1 MKFDIQKFARDW
13 QDTTYRGNRRWSGNW
28 GRVWIN
34 DMLIFEIQGFEAKI
48 TEDRDDVIIGQSKDS
63 KIVSLTGEG
72 TITIK
77 RVLDS
82 GISEYWE
89 SIKAGQDMRFKIVGA
104 IQDPDMW
111 DNNEQRIQIENVWLN
126 EVDVMHFT
134 KGEVVETE
142 IPFGFTPED
151 VSFIKTV
158 TSSAT
163 GSTQA

>member
-1 MKFDIQKFARDW
+1 MPENQFKFDIQRHRDW
-13 QDTTYRGNRRWSGNW
+13 QDTAYRGNRRWSGNW
-28 GRVWIN
+28 GRVWIDN
-34 DMLIFEIQGFEAKI
+34 VLIFEIESFEAKI
-48 TEDRDDVIIGQSKDS
+48 TNDRDDVIIGQSKDS

-82 GISEYWE
+82 GISAYWE
-89 SIKAGQDMRFKIVGA
+89 SVKAGHDTRFTIVGA
-104 IQDPDMW
+104 IKDPDMVKGQ
-111 DNNEQRIQIENVWLN
+111 EQRIQIENVWLN

-151 VSFIKTV
+151 VRFLSTV
-158 TSSAT
+158 QS
-163 GSTQA
+163 